1 LPIHENFDGGHNSI
15 AMPTILVAEDNVDVR
30 RPLVRLLKL
39 EGYEVLSATNALEA
53 MAFAQ
58 RANPDLILLD
68 VSMPPIDGLT
78 FLSRLRETPGGQEM
92 PVVLVTGLSDA
103 LTRRRAEELGVKKY
117 MVKTQF
123 TADELL
129 DTIKKYLR
137 GNPTAA

>member
-1 LPIHENFDGGHNSI
+1 
-15 AMPTILVAEDNVDVR
+15 MPTILVAEDNVDVR

-39 EGYEVLSATNALEA
+39 EGYEVLAAANALEA
-53 MAFAQ
+53 MALAQ
-58 RANPDLILLD
+58 RSNPDLILLD

-78 FLSRLRETPGGQEM
+78 FLSRLRETPGGMET
-92 PVVLVTGLSDA
+92 PVVLVTGLSDS

-129 DTIKKYLR
+129 DTIKKHLR
-137 GNPTAA
+137 ANPTPA